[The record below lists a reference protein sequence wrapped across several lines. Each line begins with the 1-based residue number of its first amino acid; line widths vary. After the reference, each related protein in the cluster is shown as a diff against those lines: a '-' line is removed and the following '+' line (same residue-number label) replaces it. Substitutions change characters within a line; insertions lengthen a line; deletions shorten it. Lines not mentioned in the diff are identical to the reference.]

1 MSIKPYGSTSGRI
14 HGEPGYK
21 VRPSS
26 KTVDAHCHLHVQEAA
41 DIVQGL
47 FDQLDVPAFRHSNA
61 VTTNQNVQQIKD
73 RFMDLTD
80 VETRLKKMDSQGIDT
95 QVLIPVP
102 FQHYCNIKSNVAYKA
117 IETINNKISETANS
131 RKDRFVA
138 LGHLPMQNG
147 DLAALEMVRCVNELD
162 IRGFQII
169 TFQDGKELS
178 HPSYDPIWDTATKLD
193 VPIFLHPNGYPEGE
207 RLKNHYFIN
216 IIGNPMDTTVA
227 LHHLIFDGTM
237 EKNPNLK
244 IFVAHGGGYLPAYS
258 ARIDHAWGARPDC
271 SGYNLK
277 YKPSDYLKRMYFDTV
292 VFSFDQLK
300 YLIDKYGSD
309 HIIMGTDYPYDMAE
323 DDPIEHVI
331 GTEGLTENDISLITG
346 GNACKLFKIT

>member
-1 MSIKPYGSTSGRI
+1 MDIKPYASTITRI
-14 HGEPGYK
+14 HGEPGHK
-21 VRPSS
+21 IRPSS

-47 FDQLDVPAFRHSNA
+47 FNKNDIPAFRHSNLIS
-61 VTTNQNVQQIKD
+61 TNQNVQQGKD
-73 RFMDLTD
+73 RFLDLTNI
-80 VETRLKKMDSQGIDT
+80 ETRLRKMDSQGVDI

-102 FQHYCNIKSNVAYKA
+102 FQHYCNIKNNSAYRA
-117 IETINNKISETANS
+117 IETINNKISEAANA

-147 DLAALEMVRCVNELD
+147 DLAAIEMDRCVKELD
-162 IRGFQII
+162 IRGFQLI

-178 HPSYDPIWDTATKLD
+178 DISYDPIWETAVKYD
-193 VPIFLHPNGYPEGE
+193 VPIFLHPNGYPEGD

-227 LHHLIFDGTM
+227 LHHLIFDGTL
-237 EKNPNLK
+237 EKFPELK
-244 IFVAHGGGYLPAYS
+244 IIVAHGGGYLPAYS
-258 ARIDHAWGARPDC
+258 GRIDHAYGARPDC
-271 SGYNLK
+271 RGNKLNH
-277 YKPSDYLKRMYFDTV
+277 KPSDYLKRMFFDTV

-300 YLIDKYGSD
+300 YLIDKFGAN
-309 HIIMGTDYPYDMAE
+309 HIVMGTDYPYDMAE

-331 GTEGLTENDISLITG
+331 GTKGLSTEQIEMITG
-346 GNACKLFKIT
+346 ANACSLFKIV

>member
-1 MSIKPYGSTSGRI
+1 MDIKPYGSTATRI
-14 HGEPGYK
+14 HGEPGHK
-21 VRPSS
+21 VRPLS
-26 KTVDAHCHLHVQEAA
+26 KTIDAHCHLHVQEAA
-41 DIVQGL
+41 DLVQGL
-47 FDQLDVPAFRHSNA
+47 FDQGDVPAFRHSNLT
-61 VTTNQNVQQIKD
+61 TTNQNIQQIKD
-73 RFMDLTD
+73 RFMDLTN
-80 VETRLKKMDSQGIDT
+80 VETRLKKMDSQGIDM

-102 FQHYCNIKSNVAYKA
+102 FQHYCNIRSDAAIKA
-117 IETINNKISETANS
+117 IETINNKLSTTANA

-147 DLAALEMVRCVNELD
+147 NLAAKEMLRCVNELD
-162 IRGFQII
+162 IRGFQVI

-178 HPSYDPIWDTATKLD
+178 HPSFDPVWETATKLD
-193 VPIFLHPNGYPEGE
+193 VPIFLHPNGYPEGK

-237 EKNPNLK
+237 EKFPTLK
-244 IFVAHGGGYLPAYS
+244 IFVAHGGGYLPVYS
-258 ARIDHAWGARPDC
+258 GRIDHAWGARPDC
-271 SGYNLK
+271 RGYDLK

-300 YLIDKYGSD
+300 YLIDKFGSD

-331 GTEGLTENDISLITG
+331 GTNGLTKADIEKITG
-346 GNACKLFKIT
+346 SNACSLFKIS

>member
-1 MSIKPYGSTSGRI
+1 MDIKPYGPTATRI
-14 HGEPGYK
+14 HGQSGYK
-21 VRPSS
+21 TRPYS

-47 FDQLDVPAFRHSNA
+47 FDQSDVPAFRHSNP
-61 VTTNQNVQQIKD
+61 VTTNQNIQQVKD
-73 RFMDLTD
+73 RFMDLTNI
-80 VETRLKKMDSQGIDT
+80 ETRLKKMDSQGIDM

-102 FQHYCNIKSNVAYKA
+102 FQHYCNIKSDAAYKA
-117 IETINNKISETANS
+117 IETINNKLSQTANA

-147 DLAALEMVRCVNELD
+147 DLAAIEMKRCVNELD

-178 HPSYDPIWDTATKLD
+178 HPSYDPIWETATKLN

-216 IIGNPMDTTVA
+216 IIGNPMDTTVS

-237 EKNPNLK
+237 EKNPDLK

-258 ARIDHAWGARPDC
+258 GRIDHAWGARPDC
-271 SGYNLK
+271 RGSNLK
-277 YKPSDYLKRMYFDTV
+277 HKPSDYLKRMYFDTV

-300 YLIDKYGSD
+300 YLIDKFGSD

-323 DDPIEHVI
+323 DDPIEHVL
-331 GTEGLTENDISLITG
+331 GTDGLSQDDITLITG
-346 GNACKLFKIT
+346 GNACKLFNIK

>member
-1 MSIKPYGSTSGRI
+1 MDIKPYGSTATRI
-14 HGEPGYK
+14 HGEPGHK
-21 VRPSS
+21 VRPLS
-26 KTVDAHCHLHVQEAA
+26 KTIDAHCHLHVQEAA
-41 DIVQGL
+41 DMVKGL
-47 FDQLDVPAFRHSNA
+47 FNQDDVPAFRHTNL
-61 VTTNQNVQQIKD
+61 TTTDQNIQQIKD
-73 RFMDLTD
+73 RFMDLTN
-80 VETRLKKMDSQGIDT
+80 VETRLKKMDCQGIDM

-102 FQHYCNIKSNVAYKA
+102 FQHYCNIRSDAAIKA
-117 IETINNKISETANS
+117 IEIINNKLSATANA

-147 DLAALEMVRCVNELD
+147 DLAAKEMLRCVNELD
-162 IRGFQII
+162 IRGFQVI

-178 HPSYDPIWDTATKLD
+178 HPSYDPVWVTATKLD

-237 EKNPNLK
+237 EKFPTLK

-258 ARIDHAWGARPDC
+258 GRIDHAWGARPDC
-271 SGYNLK
+271 RGYDLK

-300 YLIDKYGSD
+300 YLIDKFGSD
-309 HIIMGTDYPYDMAE
+309 HIVMGTDYPYDMAE

-331 GTEGLTENDISLITG
+331 GINGLTKDDIEKITG
-346 GNACKLFKIT
+346 SNACSLFKIS